1 MKNLSGT
8 RILNCN
14 GNSPYRDGRLTVR
27 DLGSKVNE
35 SKHEIDQLKLTLDA
49 RKEAGQ
55 SEHVPPGVDVP
66 ENAEV
71 LDEEQ
76 FKLLQK

>member
-1 MKNLSGT
+1 MVA
-8 RILNCN
+8 
-14 GNSPYRDGRLTVR
+14 SPYRDGRLTVR

-35 SKHEIDQLKLTLDA
+35 SKREIDQLKLTLDA
-49 RKEAGQ
+49 RKGAGH
-55 SEHVPPGVDVP
+55 SEQVPAGVEVP